1 MTDIQAM
8 SLCMVVIV
16 QLASCNKEWKRD
28 TFPICNYCICMYV
41 CIYTKRLEGT
51 HVQGINCKN
60 GNSGE
65 LLQQVDCEHGTHYSH
80 TSLPSHTSTGH
91 TSTDP
96 RLLVS
101 PPHGTLCL
109 TPGAPVDY
117 Q

>member
-1 MTDIQAM
+1 MIPF
-8 SLCMVVIV
+8 LYVITV
-16 QLASCNKEWKRD
+16 
-28 TFPICNYCICMYV
+28 YV

-65 LLQQVDCEHGTHYSH
+65 LLQQVDREHGTHY
-80 TSLPSHTSTGH
+80 TVTLACPATPAQATPQ
-91 TSTDP
+91 TTDP

-101 PPHGTLCL
+101 PPHGALRL
-109 TPGAPVDY
+109 TPGAPVDD